1 MELKQALK
9 IAEAYQDWRLGK
21 VQQMP
26 YSPGEF
32 TQALE
37 AMMEVIRHKIWFNDL
52 MSLRHRKKPD
62 QDS

>member
-32 TQALE
+32 TQALDV
-37 AMMEVIRHKIWFNDL
+37 VIAE
-52 MSLRHRKKPD
+52 LRKNL
-62 QDS
+62 